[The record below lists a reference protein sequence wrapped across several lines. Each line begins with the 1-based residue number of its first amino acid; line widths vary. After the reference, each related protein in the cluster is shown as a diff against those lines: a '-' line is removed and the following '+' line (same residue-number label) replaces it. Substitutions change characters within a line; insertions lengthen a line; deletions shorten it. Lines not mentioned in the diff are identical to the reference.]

1 MPSRCRSRSPERV
14 RGCRRRAGMRK
25 LGKRTASFLRSPW
38 MALVP
43 ALAIV
48 LGLERKASEGE
59 SGWWLSHR
67 TARLG
72 VQVAV
77 GVAGAVVVWSL
88 SRRPPPAAPEAPAA
102 AAAAAPPPSPGTAR
116 AQQEMSQA
124 ELSAAFARTTEAVR
138 SGDARL
144 GKPLQ
149 EDLLHLYAL
158 FKQAT
163 QGDCCTPRP
172 SVLEVAAVTKW
183 DAWHSQLGMPIHT
196 AMTAYIELVDQ
207 LSVGNT
213 GAEAEAEAA
222 DGSAFDPAAWFGGF
236 GGIGLKGGL
245 AAGGDW
251 YSESGEGGLVRG
263 RSRSGSGSGS
273 TGEPPLWA
281 LARDGELDKVEAALA
296 AAAAGGAKEPPEP
309 PEEAGAVDDRDEA
322 GRTALYWAADRG
334 HTAVVA
340 SLLRH
345 GASVDSQ
352 GDDGQTALHCAIV
365 CEFQDVAEQLLKAGA
380 NALLPDNDGDTALTL
395 AREMLSS
402 DHPLRDRVEAYA
414 AAVHVK
420 D

>member
-77 GVAGAVVVWSL
+77 GVAGAVVVWGL

-236 GGIGLKGGL
+236 GGIGLKGG
-245 AAGGDW
+245 
-251 YSESGEGGLVRG
+251 
-263 RSRSGSGSGS
+263 
-273 TGEPPLWA
+273 
-281 LARDGELDKVEAALA
+281 
-296 AAAAGGAKEPPEP
+296 PPEP
-309 PEEAGAVDDRDEA
+309 EPRGPATAVSAGPPSIGSRSDTSYV
-322 GRTALYWAADRG
+322 ALLARRWAAARRPG
-334 HTAVVA
+334 RSAAHAQ
-340 SLLRH
+340 S
-345 GASVDSQ
+345 SVT
-352 GDDGQTALHCAIV
+352 GQ
-365 CEFQDVAEQLLKAGA
+365 AGS
-380 NALLPDNDGDTALTL
+380 GG
-395 AREMLSS
+395 
-402 DHPLRDRVEAYA
+402 
-414 AAVHVK
+414 
-420 D
+420 